1 MKLPFNIQP
10 KRTPLQERALKKAKE
25 LYNSDPEKYKDTM
38 FCPYCGSPLVMSG
51 LQRRMETLSEHV
63 ANPNGTVTLKDE
75 YICSAEGLFE
85 HQYLSKDEPDERL
98 GCEFG
103 ILHSWNGGWEKGGS
117 YVSDYWHK
125 LYAMSKENIVN
136 KRVIDE
142 WFHEDYQHQHSKAL
156 NTFECQS
163 QTSIYNIGLIKC
175 IYLPAWLTFNLIKLT
190 LDLHYDANNFGEVT
204 STSVTLGFL
213 KKDKGFRNEFCILG
227 TWPWHTWS
235 FLNDR
240 AKRHFKLAKK
250 ITDEKKKA
258 KSIAEA
264 MNIGGNDA
272 FIYRLHQ
279 DYMYLIH
286 PKYAKL
292 MKKYGYY
299 KIPSWKIRYYD

>member
-25 LYNSDPEKYKDTM
+25 LYDSDPEKYKDTM
-38 FCPYCGSPLVMSG
+38 FCPYCGSPLIKSG
-51 LQRRMETLSEHV
+51 KQRRMETLSEHV
-63 ANPNGTVTLKDE
+63 YDPNGTPSLKDE

-85 HQYLSKDEPDERL
+85 HQYLFKDNPDEQL

-117 YVSDYWHK
+117 YTSDYWQK

-136 KRVIDE
+136 KRVIDAYL
-142 WFHEDYQHQHSKAL
+142 HEDYKHEHKNAL

-163 QTSIYNIGLIKC
+163 QTSIYNTGLKDAIL
-175 IYLPAWLTFNLIKLT
+175 LPSWLTFNLIRLKL
-190 LDLHYDANNFGEVT
+190 DFHYTANSFGEVT
-204 STSVTLGFL
+204 STSVSLGFL
-213 KKDKGFRNEFCILG
+213 KKDKMLRDCEFCIVG
-227 TWPWHTWS
+227 IWPWRTWS
-235 FLNDR
+235 FLNDS
-240 AKRHFKLAKK
+240 AKRHFKMAKRCK
-250 ITDEKKKA
+250 DEKEKA
-258 KSIAEA
+258 KMIAEA
-264 MNIGGNDA
+264 MNISGNDD

-279 DYMYLIH
+279 DYEYLIH

-299 KIPSWKIRYYD
+299 KISTWKIR

>member
-38 FCPYCGSPLVMSG
+38 FCPYCGSPLIKSG
-51 LQRRMETLSEHV
+51 QQRRMETLSEHV
-63 ANPNGTVTLKDE
+63 ANPNGTATLKDE

-117 YVSDYWHK
+117 YSSDYWHK
-125 LYAMSKENIVN
+125 LYAMTKENIVN
-136 KRVIDE
+136 KRVIDAYL
-142 WFHEDYQHQHSKAL
+142 HEDYKHEHKNAL

-163 QTSIYNIGLIKC
+163 QTSIYNIGLIKH
-175 IYLPAWLTFNLIKLT
+175 IYLPAWLTFNLIRLT
-190 LDLHYDANNFGEVT
+190 LDFDYYANDFGEVT

-213 KKDKGFRNEFCILG
+213 KKDKGFRNEFCLVG

-235 FLNDR
+235 FLNFR

-250 ITDEKKKA
+250 ITDEKEKA

-292 MKKYGYY
+292 LKKYGYY
-299 KIPSWKIRYYD
+299 KISTWKIR

>member
-10 KRTPLQERALKKAKE
+10 KRTDLQERALKSAKE

-38 FCPYCGSPLVMSG
+38 FCPYCGAPLIKSG
-51 LQRRMETLSEHV
+51 EQKRMETLSEHV
-63 ANPNGTVTLKDE
+63 SDPNGTPSLKDE

-85 HQYLSKDEPDERL
+85 HQYLFKDNPDEQL

-103 ILHSWNGGWEKGGS
+103 ILHSWNGGYEKGGS
-117 YVSDYWHK
+117 YASDYWRK

-136 KRVIDE
+136 KRVIDD
-142 WFHEDYQHQHSKAL
+142 WLHEDCKHKNYAAL
-156 NTFECQS
+156 NTFECEA
-163 QTSIYNIGLIKC
+163 QTSIYKNGLKDAIL
-175 IYLPAWLTFNLIKLT
+175 LPAWLTFNLIKLK
-190 LDLHYDANNFGEVT
+190 LDLHYEANSFGEVT

-213 KKDKGFRNEFCILG
+213 KKDKGLRDCEFCIVG

-235 FLNDR
+235 YLNKS

-258 KSIAEA
+258 KMIAEA
-264 MNIGGNDA
+264 MNISGNDD

-286 PKYAKL
+286 PQYAKL

-299 KIPSWKIRYYD
+299 KISTWKIK